1 MTDCLFCK
9 IVSGEVPSARV
20 YEDEHS
26 VAFLDIQPNNP
37 GHTLLVP
44 KAHAR
49 NILDMDTAAIC
60 TLIPAL
66 KKLSHAIKNAVYA
79 DGLNVAMNIEPAAG
93 QIIFHAHIHIIP
105 RFSSDGHRHFEKRPY
120 KSAEEMN
127 EVAQKIKNIVTRMYE

>member
-1 MTDCLFCK
+1 MDCLFCK
-9 IVSGEVPSARV
+9 IVSGEIPSAKV
-20 YEDEHS
+20 YEDQHA

-66 KKLSHAIKNAVYA
+66 KKLSHAIKDAVHA

-120 KSAEEMN
+120 KNDEEMN
-127 EVAQKIKNIVTRMYE
+127 AVAEKIRVALG